1 MSSPVQLPQEL
12 LAAVE
17 EALPRSKRRATAAL
31 ARDLAGAWW
40 GLRTAVLVDS
50 CMLSES
56 DAAALGSQLA
66 KASIDALFVL
76 HEPVSGQ
83 TLVVNRELLKARLDK
98 PDVAI
103 VDVGGRVP
111 VVLPSP
117 PPSLSALLDSLSSSV
132 AASSASYITLVL
144 PDPSRP
150 QDLVPLVGLLLDYP
164 VAYSLGASEGP
175 NCVGGREL
183 VVVEAALFGPRGTR
197 ERLLSFS
204 YPCGLPSGP
213 EGSLLVERLHLTLS
227 TRLAAAQ
234 AVHPELEGA
243 QIEVEERM
251 VVLDQVAL

>member
-1 MSSPVQLPQEL
+1 MTLRIPQ
-12 LAAVE
+12 
-17 EALPRSKRRATAAL
+17 
-31 ARDLAGAWW
+31 
-40 GLRTAVLVDS
+40 
-50 CMLSES
+50 
-56 DAAALGSQLA
+56 

-111 VVLPSP
+111 VVVRPSASGYPLRVTDATVRQLPSP

-197 ERLLSFS
+197 
-204 YPCGLPSGP
+204 CVCPS
-213 EGSLLVERLHLTLS
+213 R
-227 TRLAAAQ
+227 TR
-234 AVHPELEGA
+234 PMS
-243 QIEVEERM
+243 RK
-251 VVLDQVAL
+251 LD